1 MVCHPILCYWL
12 IPDRNATK
20 DDIGHDSTSSLMR
33 GPCVDGAK
41 TKSHM
46 YRCNRWIILGG
57 AVCKE
62 ALVFCTSLLDCA
74 YILWLGWS
82 IVGIRDSVIM
92 GMICLDSLLCN
103 MLLVFYIEETH

>member
-1 MVCHPILCYWL
+1 MVGLVCHPILCYWL

-57 AVCKE
+57 AVCCE
-62 ALVFCTSLLDCA
+62 ALVCCICT
-74 YILWLGWS
+74 G
-82 IVGIRDSVIM
+82 
-92 GMICLDSLLCN
+92 LLCPAYGW
-103 MLLVFYIEETH
+103 VAPSSV